1 VSGILITETLGFLGV
16 CMVRVKKKYIRRW
29 REQHPL
35 IQLYVTKEQY
45 NMVKSVADSQNKTI
59 KELVLEAI
67 DKLSDFEKWKR
78 EYEVRI
84 GELSK
89 ELKSKESEVSML
101 KAKVDALKKVVNG
114 VYECIVTRKRELCE
128 SVCIDVKDFRYSYG
142 MHTITFDRL
151 ELDVNWNCLKKLGL

>member
-1 VSGILITETLGFLGV
+1 
-16 CMVRVKKKYIRRW
+16 MVRVKKKYIRRW

-35 IQLYVTKEQY
+35 LQMYLTKEQY
-45 NMVKSVADSQNKTI
+45 EVIKKLAMESNKTM
-59 KELVLEAI
+59 KDVVLEAI
-67 DKLSDFEKWKR
+67 DRLVDFEKWKR

-84 GELSK
+84 GELSR
-89 ELKSKESEVSML
+89 ELKSKEAMVSQL
-101 KAKVDALKKVVNG
+101 KDKVDALKKVVDG

-151 ELDVNWNCLKKLGL
+151 DLGVNWNCLKKLGL

>member
-1 VSGILITETLGFLGV
+1 
-16 CMVRVKKKYIRRW
+16 MVRVKKKYIRRW

-45 NMVKSVADSQNKTI
+45 NMVKSIADSQNKTI

-67 DKLSDFEKWKR
+67 DRLVDFEKWKR

-89 ELKSKESEVSML
+89 ELRGRESEVSQL
-101 KAKVDALKKVVNG
+101 KAKVDALKKIVNG
-114 VYECIVTRKRELCE
+114 VYECIVTRKKELCE
-128 SVCIDVKDFRYSYG
+128 GVCIDVKDFVHYWG
-142 MHTITFDRL
+142 THTITFDRL
-151 ELDVNWNCLKKLGL
+151 VLDVNWNCLKKLGL

>member
-1 VSGILITETLGFLGV
+1 MVSCGS
-16 CMVRVKKKYIRRW
+16 MVRVKKKYIRRW

-35 IQLYVTKEQY
+35 LQMYLTKEQY
-45 NMVKSVADSQNKTI
+45 EVIKKLAMESNKTM
-59 KELVLEAI
+59 KDVVLEAI
-67 DKLSDFEKWKR
+67 DRLVDFEKWKR

-84 GELSK
+84 GELSR
-89 ELKSKESEVSML
+89 ELKSKEAMVSQL
-101 KAKVDALKKVVNG
+101 KDKVDALKKVVDG

-151 ELDVNWNCLKKLGL
+151 DLGVNWNCLKKLGL

>member
-1 VSGILITETLGFLGV
+1 
-16 CMVRVKKKYIRRW
+16 MVRRKKYWYHRW

-45 NMVKSVADSQNKTI
+45 EAIKKLAEAQNKTM
-59 KELVLEAI
+59 KDVVLEAI

-78 EYEVRI
+78 EYELRI

-89 ELKSKESEVSML
+89 ELRDKESMVSQL

-114 VYECIVTRKRELCE
+114 VYECIVTRKREVCE